1 MMLADKYRPRQFK
14 DVWGQDAVVK
24 QLSGLARARRG
35 SHLLLTGSYG
45 SGKTTLIRIFARA
58 LNCEQ
63 LTEDGS
69 PCEQCP
75 SCRGASG
82 DCLVEYDVPGSGGD
96 KDAIRAWVDLHN
108 REPIGNNWKILFL
121 DEAHA
126 LKPTAVDSLLKD
138 VEEPRRGVLFAFA
151 TTEPWELK
159 PTLRSRTLPLEVRPL
174 SVPDGVDFL
183 KSIAERQGISYDR
196 DALLLLACVKQGH
209 PRDLLN
215 GLGQVAGLGRGV
227 TVEAVKSLFAVHD
240 AESLIEYFLALGRG
254 DGTGQIAAMGRWRER
269 LSSKIQGVQT
279 LLTSIYY
286 NELLGRKIVIDALL
300 DTLTT
305 DRATIIS
312 AFCSR
317 LGVDGPSELIPYW
330 NVMLDFWSR
339 SRATDEEA
347 ARLQLCLFEDLVNR
361 RLQQEALEPVGAPSA
376 RSRRVSTTAPVRP
389 VIAAPATE
397 FEPVRSGDQYIG
409 PAHVREIVNRA
420 SFFVQHNGQTFNAAF
435 TIYPS
440 WRARSSEAGAIS
452 AIEQFREHLSA
463 TWGLTGAPITSIAT
477 YERDSGGVL
486 GRVVAHVPALVDA
499 LAAEEALIGWCE
511 GFQSD
516 NREDLLVRLEARQ
529 GAPDARAMRFHWN
542 SVMMLCALAQDGEGA
557 FGDARRLPDDLRVA
571 THMRRQTGPVRHP
584 VLEFSGALSSVSI
597 ENAQANGMQ
606 FLSAFDAR
614 AFSWVRKG
622 WERSEHLDRQHE
634 IAERRR
640 KLSDIERLWVDAD
653 RRRNETEKLEA
664 SWRHRPESRPRRWR
678 GWWTP

>member
-1 MMLADKYRPRQFK
+1 MLADKYRPRQFK

-24 QLSGLARARRG
+24 QLSALARARRG

-45 SGKTTLIRIFARA
+45 SGKTSLIRIFARA

-69 PCEQCP
+69 PCERCL
-75 SCRGASG
+75 SCSGASG
-82 DCLVEYDVPGSGGD
+82 DCLIEYDVPGSGGD
-96 KDAIRAWVDLHN
+96 KDAIRAWADLHH
-108 REPIGNNWKILFL
+108 REPTGTKWKILFL

-138 VEEPRRGVLFAFA
+138 VEEPRTGVLFAFA

-183 KSIAERQGISYDR
+183 ESIAAREGISYDR

-215 GLGQVAGLGRGV
+215 GLGQVAGLGVGV
-227 TVEAVKSLFAVHD
+227 TVEAVKSLFAIHD
-240 AESLIEYFLALGRG
+240 AESLIEYLLALGRG
-254 DGTGQIAAMGRWRER
+254 DGIGQIAAMGRWREL

-286 NELLGRKIVIDALL
+286 NELLGRNIVIDALL
-300 DTLTT
+300 DTLTN
-305 DRATIIS
+305 DRAVIIA

-317 LGVDGPSELIPYW
+317 LGVAGPSELIPYW

-361 RLQQEALEPVGAPSA
+361 RLQQEALDPVVARGA
-376 RSRRVSTTAPVRP
+376 RSRRVSSSPPVQA
-389 VIAAPATE
+389 VIAAPVSEIELAC
-397 FEPVRSGDQYIG
+397 SGDQYLG
-409 PAHVREIVNRA
+409 PAHVRQIVNRA
-420 SFFVQHNGQTFNAAF
+420 SFFVQQHGHAFNAAF

-440 WRARSSEAGAIS
+440 WRARSSETGAIA
-452 AIEQFREHLSA
+452 AIEQFREQLSA
-463 TWGLTGAPITSIAT
+463 TWGLAGAPITSIAT
-477 YERDSGGVL
+477 YERDAGGVL
-486 GRVVAHVPALVDA
+486 GRLVAHVPALVDG

-511 GFQSD
+511 GLQSD
-516 NREDLLVRLEARQ
+516 NQEDLLVRLEAHQ

-542 SVMMLCALAQDGEGA
+542 SVLMLCAGAQDGEGA
-557 FGDARRLPDDLRVA
+557 FGDARRLLDDLRVP
-571 THMRRQTGPVRHP
+571 THMRRQTGPIRHP
-584 VLEFSGALSSVSI
+584 VMEFSGALSSVSVESARAI
-597 ENAQANGMQ
+597 GME

-614 AFSWVRKG
+614 AWLWIRKG
-622 WERSEHLDRQHE
+622 WERSEHFDRQRE

-640 KLSDIERLWVDAD
+640 KLSDIERLWVESD
-653 RRRNETEKLEA
+653 RRRNEIEKLEA
-664 SWRHRPESRPRRWR
+664 TWRHGPESRPRRWR

>member
-14 DVWGQDAVVK
+14 DVWGQGAVVK

-69 PCEQCP
+69 PCERCP

-82 DCLVEYDVPGSGGD
+82 DCLIEYDVPGSGGD

-108 REPIGNNWKILFL
+108 RESTDAKWKILFL

-138 VEEPRRGVLFAFA
+138 VEEPRPGVLFAFA

-183 KSIAERQGISYDR
+183 ESIAEREGISYDR

-215 GLGQVAGLGRGV
+215 GLGQVAGLGLGV
-227 TVEAVKSLFAVHD
+227 TVEAVKSLFAIHD
-240 AESLIEYFLALGRG
+240 AEALIEYFLALGRG
-254 DGTGQIAAMGRWRER
+254 DASGQIAAMGRWQER
-269 LSSKIQGVQT
+269 LSAKIQGVQT

-300 DTLTT
+300 DTLT
-305 DRATIIS
+305 DHRAAIVS
-312 AFCSR
+312 AFCLR
-317 LGVDGPSELIPYW
+317 LGVDRPNELIPYW
-330 NVMLDFWSR
+330 NEMLDFWSR
-339 SRATDEEA
+339 ARPTDEEA

-361 RLQQEALEPVGAPSA
+361 RLPQEALEPVGAPSA
-376 RSRRVSTTAPVRP
+376 RSRRISR
-389 VIAAPATE
+389 AAPTRAAERSTE
-397 FEPVRSGDQYIG
+397 VEPAGPGDQYLG
-409 PAHVREIVNRA
+409 PAHVREIINRA
-420 SFFVQHNGQTFNAAF
+420 SFFVQHEGRTLNAAF

-440 WRARSSEAGAIS
+440 WGARSSETGAIAAIERFREQLSAMWELAGAPM
-452 AIEQFREHLSA
+452 
-463 TWGLTGAPITSIAT
+463 TTVAT
-477 YERDSGGVL
+477 YERDASGVL

-499 LAAEEALIGWCE
+499 VTTEKALRDWCE
-511 GFQSD
+511 GLQS
-516 NREDLLVRLEARQ
+516 NSGEDLLVRLEAHQ
-529 GAPDARAMRFHWN
+529 GALDARAMRFHWN
-542 SVMMLCALAQDGEGA
+542 SVLMLCGAAQDGEGA
-557 FGDARRLPDDLRVA
+557 FGDARRLLDDLRVPK
-571 THMRRQTGPVRHP
+571 HMRRQTGPLRQQ
-584 VLEFSGALSSVSI
+584 VLHFSGALSSASI
-597 ENAQANGMQ
+597 EEARANGME

-614 AFSWVRKG
+614 AWPWIRKG
-622 WERSEHLDRQHE
+622 WERNEYIDRKHE
-634 IAERRR
+634 IAERQR
-640 KLSDIERLWVDAD
+640 KLSDMGRLWVDAD
-653 RRRNETEKLEA
+653 RRRKELEKLEA
-664 SWRHRPESRPRRWR
+664 SWGREPEMRPRRWR
-678 GWWTP
+678 GWWIS